1 MNILRFIEEFPN
13 EQSCIDHFKLSR
25 EKEGVLCKKCNS
37 GKHYWLK
44 NKRQWECKEC
54 KFRTTLRSGTIMH
67 GSNLKLR
74 IWYLAMAFM
83 SFSKKGISAK
93 ELQRQLGH
101 NRYDTIWLLMHKIR
115 GAMGKRDNLY
125 TLKDMVEFDEGY
137 FEKATSEKVKLKRGR
152 GSQRQK
158 NVAVMAESIPL
169 TKDNGYSYSHPGYF
183 KMKVLTSHFKEE
195 INQVVKENFDQASIV
210 FSDKSTSYVNISNF
224 EEAHI
229 TQKSDESTTKETL
242 KWVHIA
248 ISNAKRTLLGVYH
261 KIKGKYLQ
269 AYLDEFCYKLNR
281 RYFGDSLFNVSST

>member
-1 MNILRFIEEFPN
+1 MNILSFVEEFPD
-13 EQSCIDHFKLSR
+13 EQSCIDHFKACR
-25 EKEGVLCKKCNS
+25 EKEGVICKKCNS

-183 KMKVLTSHFKEE
+183 K
-195 INQVVKENFDQASIV
+195 INDI
-210 FSDKSTSYVNISNF
+210 
-224 EEAHI
+224 
-229 TQKSDESTTKETL
+229 
-242 KWVHIA
+242 
-248 ISNAKRTLLGVYH
+248 
-261 KIKGKYLQ
+261 
-269 AYLDEFCYKLNR
+269 
-281 RYFGDSLFNVSST
+281 